1 MGRANSALVT
11 PNGWKEIIVNNRFCV
26 KKSSL
31 TLFFTIAA
39 LFHISYVQLS
49 SYYVPFQYT
58 IIICSIAFLA
68 IYVFLNIKS
77 FAVADNIGI
86 NILILMFSLSMFW
99 SSYSNSFRG
108 TFDFRYVIIN
118 IAKYIFPFLVLQ
130 CIQNKEKTR
139 LALKFL
145 YGWALFYC
153 VLSDLHAVLTKANTI
168 GYIGTYIV
176 GNKFN
181 LCYLHFLLL
190 ALYFC
195 VFHGKTSIK
204 LTGFHVGL
212 VLFAA
217 IYSECSTGIVGVILI
232 LVFIRFK
239 SFFLKLMG
247 KPWFGI
253 AVIAISDSILLLNS
267 AILQL
272 KPVQYFIENILK
284 EDITLTGRM
293 RGYLK
298 LTQSLRE
305 SPMFG
310 VGFENNHIVS
320 EQYTGMLDLQ
330 NGVADLLLSFG
341 IVGIILVTLIIVF
354 ALKKGANIYM
364 TGVLALTF
372 TYMVLSSVEIT
383 LNQKFFSILA
393 LSAFA
398 FPKYDDYP
406 YIEEEVDECE
416 KR

>member
-1 MGRANSALVT
+1 M
-11 PNGWKEIIVNNRFCV
+11 NNRFCV

-204 LTGFHVGL
+204 LTVEKRGVWRTLLHKLINIGVPYFAFSALYIMLNSLVG
-212 VLFAA
+212 
-217 IYSECSTGIVGVILI
+217 SGVNTVFKTSSILTLWYKPVAQYWFLYALI
-232 LVFIRFK
+232 LLFICYSVLSTIMSKTFSTIALFLVYLLSHYAGVSIGVF
-239 SFFLKLMG
+239 SSASNVALV
-247 KPWFGI
+247 FGLGFCAKTI
-253 AVIAISDSILLLNS
+253 DFSNVKRRYRLL
-267 AILQL
+267 
-272 KPVQYFIENILK
+272 
-284 EDITLTGRM
+284 
-293 RGYLK
+293 
-298 LTQSLRE
+298 
-305 SPMFG
+305 FG
-310 VGFENNHIVS
+310 VFCMACLMVIVNS
-320 EQYTGMLDLQ
+320 KVDGYTSNLPDSWDMWKYC
-330 NGVADLLLSFG
+330 NC
-341 IVGIILVTLIIVF
+341 
-354 ALKKGANIYM
+354 
-364 TGVLALTF
+364 
-372 TYMVLSSVEIT
+372 
-383 LNQKFFSILA
+383 FS
-393 LSAFA
+393 
-398 FPKYDDYP
+398 YYQ
-406 YIEEEVDECE
+406 
-416 KR
+416 